1 MFSIFSK
8 KEDKV
13 VFHQPYRPSWE
24 ESARAWEQSHIAHKK
39 AFESAKHDLSSNTLP
54 RV

>member
-8 KEDKV
+8 KEDKA

-24 ESARAWEQSHIAHKK
+24 ESARQWEQSHIARKK
-39 AFESAKHDLSSNTLP
+39 AFESLKHDLSSDTIP
-54 RV
+54 RI

>member
-8 KEDKV
+8 KEDKA

-24 ESARAWEQSHIAHKK
+24 ESARAWEQSHIARKK
-39 AFESAKHDLSSNTLP
+39 ACESLKHDLSSNTLP

>member
-13 VFHQPYRPSWE
+13 VFHQPYRSSWE
-24 ESARAWEQSHIAHKK
+24 ESARQWEQSHIAHKK
-39 AFESAKHDLSSNTLP
+39 AFESLKHDLSSNTLP

>member
-24 ESARAWEQSHIAHKK
+24 ESARQWEQSHIARKK
-39 AFESAKHDLSSNTLP
+39 AFESLKHNLGSNTLP